1 MISGWSSEGSSACT
15 ATMYA
20 PRSHRAVPPPHT
32 KPVTSVSSN
41 VLGIPNVPSIPNR
54 LSASPCVMTTRRMRT
69 MRSWARP
76 RAHASARRPGSA
88 PPTAP
93 PPPPASSI
101 APRRLILPQAVDN
114 HRAVVA
120 GARDSHRGA
129 AVSRPAKHRIQHRIH
144 DHHITSNVSHED
156 AADGSVR
163 ITR

>member
-1 MISGWSSEGSSACT
+1 
-15 ATMYA
+15 
-20 PRSHRAVPPPHT
+20 
-32 KPVTSVSSN
+32 
-41 VLGIPNVPSIPNR
+41 
-54 LSASPCVMTTRRMRT
+54 

-93 PPPPASSI
+93 PPQSPLVLP
-101 APRRLILPQAVDN
+101 ILPQAVDN

-129 AVSRPAKHRIQHRIH
+129 AVSDPAKHRIQHHIH